1 MNRYLV
7 TYIIFFALLTEL
19 NLYGQPR
26 VSVSSFDSLYDRATI
41 SLASDTAGAARQVAL
56 LMTMR
61 GSLSDLQ
68 RARLDYLRLRLNK
81 AGPENP
87 ATGVTTPGNPTGA
100 QDHPDSLLRSARWYL
115 ERSLPDRAIPLLIK
129 AINLLTAGSDGSD
142 QAMIELSEAY
152 RQKQEYSKA
161 MGLLYELLMDKQ
173 ELSDRNLAYA
183 LNRLAALYNESAK
196 PATRYADSV
205 IKYSLLCLAVAEKTA
220 DTVNLATA
228 QNEMSYQYI
237 LRREYLKALGLS
249 RQAVDHFRAAGMR
262 FQAMNALINQSM
274 IHLKSGDRTMALRS
288 LNEATELAPIW
299 ENRNLYMRIY
309 QQYANVYAFAG
320 DYRSAYGF
328 ILLCNQ
334 LQLAFFKDR
343 TDSQIVEQS
352 ARFDLYVKE
361 QQIREEQK
369 KNEFTHRQILLL
381 VIILIAITIAF
392 ILSVFYFRLKRKD
405 VLKQKLIEA
414 VVETENNERRRIA
427 RDLHDGLGPVLSAI
441 NHYFQ
446 AYLDARPE
454 NKEAIQARLQ
464 MVIGEAIDEVS
475 RISHNI
481 SPHILE
487 KYGLMT
493 ALRNLF
499 APLRASGRYEILF
512 DPGSVD
518 RLDPKIELTVYRCIT
533 ELLNNT
539 MKHAEASQV
548 SLSFERHD
556 EHLYIRYADN
566 GKGFNVD
573 DKNRE
578 GMGLMNIANRVE
590 SFGGKLT
597 IDSIPNGG
605 ITAHISMPL

>member
-1 MNRYLV
+1 MNRYFV
-7 TYIIFFALLTEL
+7 TYTIFFSLLMEL
-19 NLYGQPR
+19 NLSGQPR

-56 LMTMR
+56 LMTIR

-68 RARLDYLRLRLNK
+68 RARLDYLRLRLIET
-81 AGPENP
+81 GPENP
-87 ATGVTTPGNPTGA
+87 ATGVTTPGNTTGA
-100 QDHPDSLLRSARWYL
+100 QEHPDALLRSARWYL
-115 ERSLPDRAIPLLIK
+115 ERSLPDRAIPLLMK
-129 AINLLTAGSDGSD
+129 AINLLTAGSDGAEK
-142 QAMIELSEAY
+142 AMIELSEAY

-161 MGLLYELLMDKQ
+161 MGLLYELLMDQQ

-196 PATRYADSV
+196 PATRYSDSV

-228 QNEMSYQYI
+228 QNELSYQYI

-309 QQYANVYAFAG
+309 RQYANVYAFAG

-334 LQLAFFKDR
+334 LQLDFFKDR

-454 NKEAIQARLQ
+454 NKEAIQTRLQ

-481 SPHILE
+481 SPYILE
-487 KYGLMT
+487 KYGLIM
-493 ALRNLF
+493 ALNNLF
-499 APLRASGRYEILF
+499 APLIANGKYEITFNPGPEKRF
-512 DPGSVD
+512 DQ
-518 RLDPKIELTVYRCIT
+518 KKELTLYRCIT

-539 MKHAEASQV
+539 MKHAEATQV
-548 SLSFERHD
+548 SLSFESHD
-556 EHLYIRYADN
+556 EHLNIRYADN

-605 ITAHISMPL
+605 TTAHISMPL